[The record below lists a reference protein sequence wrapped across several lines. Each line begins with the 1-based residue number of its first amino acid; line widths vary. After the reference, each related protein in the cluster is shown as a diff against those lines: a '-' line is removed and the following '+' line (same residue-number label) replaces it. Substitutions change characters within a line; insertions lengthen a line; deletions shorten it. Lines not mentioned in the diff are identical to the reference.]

1 MIETIVN
8 ITTGACYLVTAG
20 VIVKYIYSRF
30 VRHKNHQGTNIP
42 MVKKQTIVALVE
54 NPSLSED
61 TSSAKGIDKAEYK
74 KRFLGSYMMK
84 NRVQVYIDRSSHECM
99 KRFYQLPHQIRV
111 WQAMSVELSKT
122 ILLKMLRLSIRFLR
136 IVKLNSFSYGRKDIF
151 RSKGLMCLIRILSS
165 VGVLVLP

>member
-30 VRHKNHQGTNIP
+30 VQHKNHQGTNIP

-99 KRFYQLPHQIRV
+99 KRF
-111 WQAMSVELSKT
+111 LSIAAPDTSMAGYVSRIIKT

-136 IVKLNSFSYGRKDIF
+136 IVKLNSFSYGSKDIF
-151 RSKGLMCLIRILSS
+151 CSKGLMCLIRILSS

>member
-30 VRHKNHQGTNIP
+30 VRHTNHQGTNIP

-84 NRVQVYIDRSSHECM
+84 IASRS
-99 KRFYQLPHQIRV
+99 
-111 WQAMSVELSKT
+111 
-122 ILLKMLRLSIRFLR
+122 ILIE
-136 IVKLNSFSYGRKDIF
+136 VVTN
-151 RSKGLMCLIRILSS
+151 
-165 VGVLVLP
+165 V

>member
-30 VRHKNHQGTNIP
+30 VQHKNHQGTNIP

-54 NPSLSED
+54 KPSLSED

-84 NRVQVYIDRSSHECM
+84 NRVQVYIMSGSTRYRKAIWWS
-99 KRFYQLPHQIRV
+99 V
-111 WQAMSVELSKT
+111 WQMSCFCRCMR
-122 ILLKMLRLSIRFLR
+122 ISIRAIR
-136 IVKLNSFSYGRKDIF
+136 NSIAA
-151 RSKGLMCLIRILSS
+151 M
-165 VGVLVLP
+165 

>member
-8 ITTGACYLVTAG
+8 ITTRACYLVTAG

-54 NPSLSED
+54 NPSLYED

-99 KRFYQLPHQIRV
+99 KRFLSIAAPDTSMAGYVSRIIKDHIAV
-111 WQAMSVELSKT
+111 NATTINKIFEDSKT
-122 ILLKMLRLSIRFLR
+122 
-136 IVKLNSFSYGRKDIF
+136 KLF
-151 RSKGLMCLIRILSS
+151 
-165 VGVLVLP
+165 

>member
-74 KRFLGSYMMK
+74 KSYMMK

-99 KRFYQLPHQIRV
+99 KRFLSIAAPDTSMAGYVSRIIKDHI
-111 WQAMSVELSKT
+111 AENATTINKIFEDSKT
-122 ILLKMLRLSIRFLR
+122 
-136 IVKLNSFSYGRKDIF
+136 KLF
-151 RSKGLMCLIRILSS
+151 
-165 VGVLVLP
+165 

>member
-8 ITTGACYLVTAG
+8 ITTRACYLVTAG

-54 NPSLSED
+54 NPSLYED
-61 TSSAKGIDKAEYK
+61 TSSAKGI
-74 KRFLGSYMMK
+74 GSYMMK

-99 KRFYQLPHQIRV
+99 KRFLSIAAPDTSMAGYVSRIIKDHI
-111 WQAMSVELSKT
+111 AENATTINKIFEDSKT
-122 ILLKMLRLSIRFLR
+122 
-136 IVKLNSFSYGRKDIF
+136 KLF
-151 RSKGLMCLIRILSS
+151 
-165 VGVLVLP
+165 

>member
-8 ITTGACYLVTAG
+8 ITTRACYLVTAG

-54 NPSLSED
+54 NPSLYED

-99 KRFYQLPHQIRV
+99 KRF
-111 WQAMSVELSKT
+111 
-122 ILLKMLRLSIRFLR
+122 LSIAAPDTSIICGCSCFAVRFTVCGTNC
-136 IVKLNSFSYGRKDIF
+136 ITGHA
-151 RSKGLMCLIRILSS
+151 
-165 VGVLVLP
+165 

>member
-30 VRHKNHQGTNIP
+30 VRHTNHQGTNIP

-61 TSSAKGIDKAEYK
+61 TSSAKELI
-74 KRFLGSYMMK
+74 KRNIK
-84 NRVQVYIDRSSHECM
+84 EI
-99 KRFYQLPHQIRV
+99 P
-111 WQAMSVELSKT
+111 W
-122 ILLKMLRLSIRFLR
+122 
-136 IVKLNSFSYGRKDIF
+136 
-151 RSKGLMCLIRILSS
+151 
-165 VGVLVLP
+165 